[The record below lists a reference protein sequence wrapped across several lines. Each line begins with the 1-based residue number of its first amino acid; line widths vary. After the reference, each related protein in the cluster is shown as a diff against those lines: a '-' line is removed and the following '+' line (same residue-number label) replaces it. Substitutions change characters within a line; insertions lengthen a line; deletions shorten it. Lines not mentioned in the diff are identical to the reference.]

1 MQIFWCNAIFSMN
14 YDMSSDGSGGRKCY
28 QTYLVCVEERV
39 ETFEIKQNG
48 LQVYISFIVLQE
60 FSSQVGSM
68 TTLSWVYCD

>member
-1 MQIFWCNAIFSMN
+1 MCNATFSMN

-48 LQVYISFIVLQE
+48 L
-60 FSSQVGSM
+60 
-68 TTLSWVYCD
+68 